1 MKVFCPQH
9 KTGFFTPRRN
19 PIRCENRGHLLGEF
33 AFHGDAPA
41 TIETFWQYCCN
52 CEHFSPI
59 ELDQSGLE
67 ICPACTRKISQRYVC
82 DRCFSLSFESST
94 PTDSKNFTL
103 AADGAPHP
111 SCAGCL
117 QERSGEMHEHDCERL
132 DAHFTTTLKS
142 CPI

>member
-41 TIETFWQYCCN
+41 TIETLWHYCCN
-52 CEHFSPI
+52 CEHFFPI
-59 ELDQSGLE
+59 QLDQSGLE
-67 ICPACTRKISQRYVC
+67 ICPACARRITQLYVC
-82 DRCFSLSFESST
+82 DRCFTVSFESST
-94 PTDSKNFTL
+94 PTDAKNFTL
-103 AADGAPHP
+103 TADGAPHP

-117 QERSGEMHEHDCERL
+117 QESSGELREHDCER
-132 DAHFTTTLKS
+132 
-142 CPI
+142 